1 MAVETNRKFSSRTTR
16 SMWPARV
23 ALLVSLLGTVGASS
37 VLGGCAVSETDV
49 KRWEG
54 TERGPVKLVAVLT
67 HDKYKPELRIEAALA
82 LVRMKP
88 RGGKKVGFTML
99 LDKYKDEEGVQR
111 EGALKQLDEESRKMI
126 VNGRAEMSFDL
137 SDEAKAQLELRY
149 ELAATVARRYVAA
162 GFVVVYQDIHVGPGL
177 RSVVDRFTGV
187 PLSVFVLAP
196 TAEVIASRE
205 AGRPKSGYG
214 SPTELAAFDRVL
226 REETERLGTWLD
238 TSALTVAHTVDVI
251 LNALENEAT

>member
-1 MAVETNRKFSSRTTR
+1 MTAEIAPRVILITGNMASGKST
-16 SMWPARV
+16 V
-23 ALLVSLLGTVGASS
+23 AQ
-37 VLGGCAVSETDV
+37 
-49 KRWEG
+49 
-54 TERGPVKLVAVLT
+54 
-67 HDKYKPELRIEAALA
+67 ALA
-82 LVRMKP
+82 ERLP
-88 RGGKKVGFTML
+88 RSVHLRGDVF
-99 LDKYKDEEGVQR
+99 
-111 EGALKQLDEESRKMI
+111 RKMI

-205 AGRPKSGYG
+205 ASRPKSGYG